1 MERMT
6 ANVTKLED
14 NKVRIDVEVPPEEV
28 KKGVEAKVRELRQQV
43 RVPGFR
49 PGKAPRRVI
58 ENRVGRDYIYME
70 ALQDSLP
77 NWYSAAVVEQNLRPV
92 DRPEIHFDDPLDEQE
107 GFKFSATVEVRPEA
121 KLGEYKGL
129 EVLKRE
135 VEVADEQVDAQLEEF
150 RGQFATLA
158 AVEDRPVK
166 EGDFVVMDFKGER
179 MSGGP
184 LEGAEAEDYMLE
196 VGRGELLEDFE
207 NNLVGMSADERKRFG
222 VTFPA
227 DYQDES
233 LRGQSVLFNVH
244 VKEIKERELPPLDDE
259 FAKEASEFETLEEF
273 RGAMRVQLEE
283 EAEQRVEGEFRG
295 RVLDTVAKEAEVEVP
310 EAMVHEKAHEMVES
324 FERSIRAQGM
334 EPEQYYQLTG
344 SSHAEVE
351 ERVRPD
357 AEDTVKKELVLDAVA
372 TAESI
377 EADDH
382 EVMHQIEHFAE
393 GSDRSPEEIAEN
405 MRRNGTY
412 QLLQEEIARG
422 QALDFL
428 VENAVPVPMSKEEA
442 EGGEA
447 EEVVNEGAGAPE
459 AGDVEVVEV
468 PRAEG
473 NGGEDVPGAEEP
485 EPETG
490 EARVEA
496 STQAGEGPAETTREG
511 KEL

>member
-1 MERMT
+1 MT

-14 NKVRIDVEVPPEEV
+14 NKVRLDVEVPPEAV
-28 KKGVEAKVRELRQQV
+28 RAGVEAKVRELGRQV

-58 ENRVGRDYIYME
+58 ENHLGRDYIYYE
-70 ALQDSLP
+70 ALQERLP
-77 NWYSAAVVEQNLRPV
+77 TWYSEAVVETDLRPI
-92 DRPEIHFDDPLDEQE
+92 DQPEIHFDEPLDEEE
-107 GFKFSATVEVRPEA
+107 GFKFSATVAVRPEA
-121 KLGEYKGL
+121 ELEEYRGL
-129 EVLKRE
+129 EVPREE
-135 VEVADEQVDAQLEEF
+135 VEVSDEQVDEQLEQM

-158 AVEDRPVK
+158 AVEDRPVQ
-166 EGDFVVMDFKGER
+166 EGDFAIIDFRGER
-179 MSGGP
+179 MTTGEP
-184 LEGAEAEDYMLE
+184 LEGGQAEDYMLE
-196 VGRGELLEDFE
+196 VGRGELLPDFE
-207 NNLVGMSADERKRFG
+207 QNLVGMKAGERKQFG
-222 VTFPA
+222 VTLPME
-227 DYQDES
+227 YTEES
-233 LRGQSVLFNVH
+233 LRGQSILFHVH
-244 VKEIKERELPPLDDE
+244 VKEIKERDLPPLDDE

-295 RVLDTVAKEAEVEVP
+295 RVLDSVAKEAEVEVP

-372 TAESI
+372 TAEGI

-382 EVMHQIEHFAE
+382 EVMHQIEHFGE
-393 GSDRSPEEIAEN
+393 GSDRSLEEIAEN

-412 QLLQEEIARG
+412 QLLQEEIARR

-428 VENAVPVPMSKEEA
+428 VENAVPVPMPKEEA
-442 EGGEA
+442 EGGGA
-447 EEVVNEGAGAPE
+447 EEVVDEGAGAPE

-473 NGGEDVPGAEEP
+473 NGGEDVPGTEET

-490 EARVEA
+490 KARVEA
-496 STQAGEGPAETTREG
+496 SIQAGEGPAETTREG
-511 KEL
+511 K